1 MVEKVNINNTNE
13 EIKRFVDYINSKKIT
28 ALILSLLCAALMMVE
43 MVINGF
49 VNMFSVIIG
58 SFIFTSIV
66 HIYVLFKLNLYQI
79 NLSNILSAT
88 SNNMTIKEWEN
99 IEMNQIKERELKV
112 IKLHW
117 RSLVKEYAMVSIS
130 CFICMGVV
138 FLSVILPFMS
148 K

>member
-1 MVEKVNINNTNE
+1 MGATSFE

-28 ALILSLLCAALMMVE
+28 ALILSLLCAALMMVD

-49 VNMFSVIIG
+49 GNMFSVIIE
-58 SFIFTSIV
+58 SFIFTIIV

-99 IEMNQIKERELKV
+99 IGVNQIKERELKV
-112 IKLHW
+112 IKFHW
-117 RSLVKEYAMVSIS
+117 RSLVKEYVMVSIS
-130 CFICMGVV
+130 CFMISMQ
-138 FLSVILPFMS
+138 MS
-148 K
+148 